1 MGGNFEVIKLTEKQE
16 IILMYIRDGIS
27 QRDIS
32 KITGK
37 ARKTIRKYIKEYE
50 EKKRELIES
59 RGEDAEDIINL
70 IVEKPKYDTSN
81 RKKKKLTD
89 EVIERIK
96 FYLNENEKRV
106 ATGLHKQ
113 VMKKIDIYESLVEE
127 GIDIGYT
134 TVCQAIQKILN
145 ESKEAFIRGVYGL
158 GEVCEFDWGTVK
170 LWINGVLMNL
180 HMAAFCTAHGNFR
193 FGHLYVNEKTES
205 FMESHTEFF
214 SHIKGNHKTIV
225 YDNMKTAVKKFV
237 GRHEKEATDAL
248 VKMSMYYGYDYRFC
262 NAYSGN
268 EKGRVE
274 RTVEYLRRKAFSKR
288 VEFSSVKEA
297 NNYLKEI
304 CQIVNNKEQKSLEG
318 KSAAQ
323 MLEEEREY
331 LRPSLPPFDCAVVK
345 NYRVNK
351 YSTINVDSCFYS
363 VPDNHVD
370 KLVLVKVYTDKVIIF
385 YEGVRIATHTKL
397 IGFAKWSIKLN
408 HYLDTLKKKPG
419 ALPNSVALQQAN
431 SKIKNLYHQYFT
443 TKNREFVELL
453 LFMKENNIS
462 VEKVTSSIEKIVTIS
477 PRDISLEKIK
487 LLCSRQKNADVMN
500 HEKDEIH
507 QSSETILKF
516 YGSLINTA
524 DNNFCGR
531 KVVS

>member
-1 MGGNFEVIKLTEKQE
+1 MRGAFGVIKLTEKQE
-16 IILMYIRDGIS
+16 IILMHIRDGKS
-27 QRDIS
+27 QREIAR
-32 KITGK
+32 ITGK
-37 ARKTIRKYIKEYE
+37 DRKTIRKYIKEYE
-50 EKKRELIES
+50 KQKRELIECE
-59 RGEDAEDIINL
+59 GVDAKEIINS
-70 IVEKPKYDTSN
+70 IVENPRYDVSN

-89 EVIERIK
+89 EVIERIR

-106 ATGLHKQ
+106 AKGLRKQ

-127 GIDIGYT
+127 GVDIGYT
-134 TVCQAIQKILN
+134 TVCQAIQKLLK
-145 ESKEAFIRGVYGL
+145 ESKEAFIRGAYGP
-158 GEVCEFDWGTVK
+158 GEACEFDWGTVK

-205 FMESHTEFF
+205 FMESHIEFF
-214 SHIKGNHKTIV
+214 SHIKGNHKKIV

-237 GRHEKEATDAL
+237 GRHEKEPTDAL
-248 VKMSMYYGYDYRFC
+248 VKMSMYYGYEYRFC

-288 VEFSSVKEA
+288 VEFLSIEEA

-304 CQIVNNKEQKSLEG
+304 CEIVNSKEQKSLEG
-318 KSAAQ
+318 KSAVQ

-385 YEGVRIATHTKL
+385 YEGEKIAVHTKV
-397 IGFAKWSIKLN
+397 IGFGKWSIKLN
-408 HYLDTLKKKPG
+408 HYLHTLKKKPG
-419 ALPNSVALQQAN
+419 ALPNSVALQQAH
-431 SKIKNLYHQYFT
+431 SEIKNLYNQYFT

-453 LFMKENNIS
+453 LFMKEKNIS
-462 VEKVTSSIEKIVTIS
+462 VEKVTASIEKIVAIS
-477 PRDISLEKIK
+477 PVDISIEKIK
-487 LLCSRQKNADVMN
+487 LLCNKQENADVMN

-507 QSSETILKF
+507 QNSKTILKF
-516 YGSLINTA
+516 YGSLINTGEN
-524 DNNFCGR
+524 DFSDR